1 MQALSEQL
9 RKELLAAG
17 ASLVGFA
24 DISELPSEQTMGYP
38 FGISIAA
45 ALDPAVINEIGNGP
59 TKRYYDE
66 YCRLNKLLDVLDI
79 KASEIIKEAGFNA
92 FPKTSENV
100 SIDYRHRSTILP
112 HKTVATRA
120 GLGWIGKCAL
130 LVTEEF
136 GSAIRI
142 SSVLTDAPLEV
153 YSPTNESRC
162 GTCNH
167 CVRNCPANA
176 LNGDLWF
183 AGKERESF
191 FNAFACRKKALER
204 TWKVSPGET
213 HCGLCIL
220 VCPRTKKYVES
231 SGIDYDFPS
240 VDMAANSDLEEI
252 LQLQKLVYQENAIRC
267 NDFYIPPLTQTLEE
281 LKKEAEGSII
291 LKIVEDRMI
300 VGSVRAFE
308 KDGNCYIGRLIV
320 HPDYQNKGLG
330 KKLMK
335 AIEKCFRGTRYE
347 LFTGNLDEKNITFY
361 EKLGYQRFR
370 EEKLHDGLRFIYLE
384 KL

>member
-1 MQALSEQL
+1 MYTLSEQL
-9 RKELLAAG
+9 KKELLAAG

-24 DISELPSEQTMGYP
+24 DISELPVEQTMGNK
-38 FGISIAA
+38 FAISVAV
-45 ALDPAVINEIGNGP
+45 ALDTAIINEIGNGP

-66 YCRLNKLLDVLDI
+66 YCRLNNLLDDLDL

-92 FPKTSENV
+92 FPKTRENV
-100 SIDYRHRSTILP
+100 SINYGDRSTILP

-153 YSPTNESRC
+153 HCPINESRC
-162 GTCNH
+162 GTCNL
-167 CVRNCPANA
+167 CVRNCPAEA
-176 LNGDLWF
+176 LSGDLWF
-183 AGKERESF
+183 AGKERKSF
-191 FNAFACRKKALER
+191 YDAFACRKKALER
-204 TWKVSPGET
+204 AWKVSPGET

-220 VCPRTKKYVES
+220 VCPKTRKYIKS

-240 VDMAANSDLEEI
+240 VDMAAKSDLEEI

-267 NDFYIPPLTQTLEE
+267 NDFSIPPLTQTLEE

-308 KDGNCYIGRLIV
+308 KDGSCYIGRLIV

-335 AIEKCFRGTRYE
+335 AIETCFRGTRFE
-347 LFTGNLDEKNITFY
+347 LFTGHLDEKNLVFY
-361 EKLGYQRFR
+361 EKLGYEKFR
-370 EEKLHDGLRFIYLE
+370 EEKLHAGLRFVYFE